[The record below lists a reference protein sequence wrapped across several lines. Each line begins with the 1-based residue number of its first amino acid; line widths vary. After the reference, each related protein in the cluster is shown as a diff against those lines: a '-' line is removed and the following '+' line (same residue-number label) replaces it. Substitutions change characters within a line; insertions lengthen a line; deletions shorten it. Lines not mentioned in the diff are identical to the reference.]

1 MDRFVEAESTPVIR
15 TDFSDQAA
23 WLATVRE
30 TVARHGLFRAN
41 VRIMDDRSFDGVA
54 REDIPARLPPGA
66 DHLFIF
72 IVDSLTIAHP
82 EHPLLVVDLYDA
94 ARPAFRAIPSEIGS
108 IETNLSLANM
118 DFREFAES
126 ADTDGIFRGF

>member
-1 MDRFVEAESTPVIR
+1 MNRFVEEEGTPVIR

-30 TVARHGLFRAN
+30 TVAPHGLFTAN
-41 VRIMDDRSFDGVA
+41 VRIVDDRSFEGVA
-54 REDIPARLPPGA
+54 REDIPARLPPGS

-72 IVDSLTIAHP
+72 MVDSITIAHP
-82 EHPLLVVDLYDA
+82 EHPLLVVDLYESSLA
-94 ARPAFRAIPSEIGS
+94 AFRAVPSEIGA

-126 ADTDGIFRGF
+126 ADIDGIFRGF

>member
-1 MDRFVEAESTPVIR
+1 MRPRGSR
-15 TDFSDQAA
+15 
-23 WLATVRE
+23 RC
-30 TVARHGLFRAN
+30 GK
-41 VRIMDDRSFDGVA
+41 RS
-54 REDIPARLPPGA
+54 PGA

-72 IVDSLTIAHP
+72 VVDSLTIAHP
-82 EHPLLVVDLYDA
+82 EHPLLVVDLYGGS
-94 ARPAFRAIPSEIGS
+94 PSAFRAVPSAIGA